1 MSTDHSFHS
10 YLDHLEKSAPAPGRL
25 AMFDLDRTLIAGY
38 SFHAFIFERA
48 RRGLV
53 TTRGLAEHLRQFVE
67 YGLQRIEFEQ
77 LLQKVALDLKG
88 LETAAVMAFA
98 QDVFEKHLKA
108 SLYREAR
115 QLVAAHRRLGHR
127 LVMVTS
133 ATRFQAQPVA
143 DFLGFDDVCCT
154 ELGARGGR
162 LTGRLRGKPC
172 FGEGKANAGRRVA
185 RRNGQSLRDAWFYT
199 DSADDLA
206 LLDAVGNPVVVNAQP
221 RLAAVTYDRH
231 WPTFTFHSRRALN
244 VEGALRSSMV
254 CQGLIGS
261 AVAGAT
267 TYACTFSP
275 QKARN
280 RMTAMLGDLCSSFA
294 GLDLE
299 VDGRSLLEAARPAVF
314 IFNHQSY
321 MDAVIMAQLLRY
333 DVTAF
338 CKQELANNPVIGPYM
353 RASGAIF
360 VDRHNPAAARAHMRL
375 AADVIRAG
383 RSVAIAPEGTRS
395 STETLGTFK
404 RGAFVLA
411 RKMEVPVVSVVLHN
425 SGDILPKGKFCIN
438 PATVRV
444 TVLPPAN
451 LHACSRRDF
460 MLRIGTLEQNYRDTL
475 VQ

>member
-1 MSTDHSFHS
+1 MSKDHSFKR
-10 YLDHLEKSAPAPGRL
+10 YIDQLEKSDPLPGRL

-48 RRGLV
+48 RQGLV
-53 TTRGLAEHLRQFVE
+53 TTRGLAGHLRQFVE

-77 LLQKVALDLKG
+77 LLQQVAEDLQG
-88 LETAAVMAFA
+88 VETAEVMDFA
-98 QDVFEKHLKA
+98 REVFKKHLQA

-115 QLVAAHRRLGHR
+115 QLVEAHRRLGHR

-143 DFLGFDDVCCT
+143 EFLGFDDVFCT

-172 FGEGKANAGRRVA
+172 FGEGKASAGRRVA
-185 RRNGQSLRDAWFYT
+185 RRNGQALRNAWFYT

-206 LLDAVGNPVVVNAQP
+206 LLDIVGKPVVVNAQP
-221 RLAAVTYDRH
+221 RLATLALERA

-244 VEGALRSSMV
+244 VEGAIRSGMV

-261 AVAGAT
+261 AVAGAA
-267 TYACTFSP
+267 TYARTLSP
-275 QKARN
+275 VQARN
-280 RMTAMLGDLCSSFA
+280 RMTSMLGDMCSAFA

-299 VDGRSLLEAARPAVF
+299 VDGWSFLEAARPAVF

-321 MDAVIMAQLLRY
+321 MDAVILAQLLRG

-338 CKQELANNPVIGPYM
+338 CKQELWNNPIIGPYM

-360 VDRHNPAAARAHMRL
+360 VDRQNPAAARAHMRS

-395 STETLGTFK
+395 STEALGPFE

-411 RKMEVPVVSVVLHN
+411 RKMAVPIVPLVLHN

-451 LHACSRRDF
+451 LHDCSRQDF
-460 MLRIGTLEQNYRDTL
+460 KARIGTLEQDYRHTL
-475 VQ
+475 AG